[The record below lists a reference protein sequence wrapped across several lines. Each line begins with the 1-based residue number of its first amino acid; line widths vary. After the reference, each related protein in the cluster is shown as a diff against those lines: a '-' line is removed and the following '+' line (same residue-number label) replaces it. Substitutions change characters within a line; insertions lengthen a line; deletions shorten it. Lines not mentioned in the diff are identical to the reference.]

1 MPLNAYAFFTCTYC
15 QNSTHTTRTRA
26 RTHTHTHSE
35 GETDRQTDRQTDRD
49 RDRETERQRQRQRVV
64 YQGNGTEEMISK
76 RRKVFKEDLKQL
88 TEVE

>member
-1 MPLNAYAFFTCTYC
+1 MQHEGGCA
-15 QNSTHTTRTRA
+15 RA
-26 RTHTHTHSE
+26 RAHTHTHTHSE